1 MGLYHEQLYKM
12 GLFSFSEKNEK
23 TPEQLLGTLQN
34 GFEYA
39 QVGVGF
45 TKWFSYFSKNNEQI
59 YKMVCSLF

>member
-1 MGLYHEQLYKM
+1 MK
-12 GLFSFSEKNEK
+12 K

>member
-1 MGLYHEQLYKM
+1 MNNFTKWVCFLFQKKM
-12 GLFSFSEKNEK
+12 KK

-59 YKMVCSLF
+59 YKMVWSCFF